1 MACRHVN
8 VVTPYKNINITIMVG
23 PLRPQGMQTWES
35 HVLQQYIHQYNG
47 GPLRPQGMQTWECRH
62 TLQKYKHHYNGGPT

>member
-1 MACRHVN
+1 
-8 VVTPYKNINITIMVG
+8 MVG

-47 GPLRPQGMQTWECRH
+47 GPLRPQGMQTWESH
-62 TLQKYKHHYNGGPT
+62 TLKTIYTSL